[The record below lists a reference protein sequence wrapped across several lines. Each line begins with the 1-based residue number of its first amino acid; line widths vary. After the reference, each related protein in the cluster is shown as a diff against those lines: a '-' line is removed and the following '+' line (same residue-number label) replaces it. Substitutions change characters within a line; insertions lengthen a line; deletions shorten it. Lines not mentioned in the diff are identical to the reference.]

1 MYVDVC
7 LPSVRERKRKEE
19 KGRKE
24 ERKKENTNGVSFRL
38 NRVLTSISISLYQS
52 FWLFQRNVNTYRLR
66 LVNRRS
72 VLLGGLAV
80 PIPLSRGE
88 ALSVASGDKLPDEI
102 SSMLC
107 KRSWE
112 EEEDLLSSSTVSWGD
127 GGSRVLSSCS
137 DCESNCD
144 SAINAKANQAGKRR
158 IDATTIA
165 CLILINVLFRR

>member
-1 MYVDVC
+1 M
-7 LPSVRERKRKEE
+7 KRK
-19 KGRKE
+19 
-24 ERKKENTNGVSFRL
+24 
-38 NRVLTSISISLYQS
+38 
-52 FWLFQRNVNTYRLR
+52 NTYRLR

-112 EEEDLLSSSTVSWGD
+112 EEEDLLSSSTVS
-127 GGSRVLSSCS
+127 
-137 DCESNCD
+137 
-144 SAINAKANQAGKRR
+144 
-158 IDATTIA
+158 
-165 CLILINVLFRR
+165 